1 MSRNDPSGAAWRKSS
16 RSNAER
22 NCVEVAFR
30 DHGAVAVR
38 DSKDPTGG
46 ALVFNPGE
54 WTAFTGG
61 IQGGEFNRP

>member
-1 MSRNDPSGAAWRKSS
+1 MSRNDLSGAVWCKSS
-16 RSNAER
+16 RSNAQA
-22 NCVEVAFR
+22 NCVEVAFLDR
-30 DHGAVAVR
+30 GAVAVR